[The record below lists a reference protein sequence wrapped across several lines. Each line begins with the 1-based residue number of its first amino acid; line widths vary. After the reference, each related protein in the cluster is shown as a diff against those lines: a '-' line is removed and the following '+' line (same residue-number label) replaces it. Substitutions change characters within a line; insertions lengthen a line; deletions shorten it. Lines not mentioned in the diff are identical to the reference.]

1 MTTTLDVETTTFPDD
16 LDDLEFHEPQTT
28 VPPAIA
34 KLAPLLAESYARTPL
49 FA

>member
-16 LDDLEFHEPQTT
+16 LDLEFHEPQTT

-34 KLAPLLAESYARTPL
+34 KLAALLAESYARTPL